1 MAWRPDASPWVDAN
15 APGALAETR
24 GLPSGSGGRL
34 HFLGYRHGLFFA
46 SQFVPKLLQ
55 PGLKRFDGQSID
67 LYSFGSGKEAG
78 YNAIP
83 GKLID
88 YNTYDKYL
96 YKAVIEITEKNI
108 KNDWFTISKEF
119 KLPWEHKRDTY
130 FIIVEEYEKATT
142 STSQSTSR
150 VAAQPSQEDQ
160 PRLVK
165 LIALI

>member
-1 MAWRPDASPWVDAN
+1 LTFFAISLFN
-15 APGALAETR
+15 QN
-24 GLPSGSGGRL
+24 GLKQRFFQLFCL

-108 KNDWFTISKEF
+108 KND
-119 KLPWEHKRDTY
+119 
-130 FIIVEEYEKATT
+130 
-142 STSQSTSR
+142 
-150 VAAQPSQEDQ
+150 
-160 PRLVK
+160 
-165 LIALI
+165 